1 MNDVIQDIRYALRM
15 MWRSPGVTVV
25 AVLAIA
31 LGVGANSSIF
41 SAVNSV
47 LLRPLPYKDPD
58 RLVQIWGQM
67 PSRGI
72 PIHFVPFADFFEW
85 RERCGAFESMSAYRP
100 ASMNLTGRGEPQR
113 LSCLW
118 VNADFFRMIG
128 VPLMHGR
135 GFLPEDDLPGADRVA
150 VLKHSL
156 WQTSFGS
163 DPGLVGQ
170 TIVLDGQNC
179 TVVGILPRGFQFGGR
194 DTSLYVPLAASGSRD
209 PRNPGP
215 SVGAFAR
222 LKAGVSLAQAQA
234 EMETISRS
242 LDERFPGGVSR
253 GVRVWGLREFM
264 VRNVRLSLLI
274 LMGAVGLVLL
284 IACANVAN
292 ILLAR
297 AGVRKKEIAV
307 RAALG
312 ANRWRLA
319 KQMLTESLIL
329 SLAGGILG
337 AVLAYWSITYI
348 AGTYSADIP
357 LLENAG
363 LDATVLG
370 FTLLATLLTG
380 VIFGMAPA
388 FATSRY
394 GASASLRE
402 SLKEGGH
409 EAGAGGSGNRLRSV
423 LVIAEVALSMML
435 LIAGGLLIRSFL
447 QLQQINPGFNPKGVL
462 TASITLPADKYPTGP
477 RRIDFFQEFL
487 EVLAR
492 KPEVKAAGIVNALP
506 LSGSNTGIGISVEGR
521 PVLRRGEAP
530 IVWLRMVSEEYF
542 RAMSIPLVSGR
553 NFTARDNL
561 EVPPVAVINQT
572 MASRLW
578 PGENPL
584 GKRFSSGEPS
594 GNEPVRWITVVGTV
608 GDVRHMEL
616 VREPDAEL
624 YLPYRQM
631 APAGMS
637 VAIRTDL
644 EPMHLATLLR
654 RAVAS
659 VDSHQP
665 ISNLRSMDQLMSTS
679 ISSRRLTMFLLAAFA
694 AVALVLAAVGIYG
707 VISYSVTRRTHEIG
721 IRLALGA
728 RGGHVLKMVLGR
740 ALLLVAIGEILGLA
754 AAFALRRV
762 IGTQL
767 YVVSSTDPLI
777 FTLVPAA
784 LTVTAILAGLI
795 PALRA
800 LRVDPLIA
808 LRHE

>member
-1 MNDVIQDIRYALRM
+1 MNDVIRDIRYALRL

-58 RLVQIWGQM
+58 CLVQIWGEM

-72 PIHFVPFADFFEW
+72 PIHFVPYSDFFEW
-85 RERCGAFESMSAYRP
+85 REQCGSFESMSAYRP
-100 ASMNLTGRGEPQR
+100 GSMNLTGRGEPQR

-118 VNADFFRMIG
+118 VNADFFNMIG
-128 VPLMHGR
+128 VPLLRGR
-135 GFLPEDDLPGADRVA
+135 GFLPEDDIPGANRVV
-150 VLKHSL
+150 VLNHSL

-163 DPGLVGQ
+163 DLGMVGQ
-170 TIVLDGQNC
+170 TILLDGQNC

-194 DTSLYVPLAASGSRD
+194 DVSLYVPLAVSGSRE
-209 PRNPGP
+209 PRNPGL
-215 SVGAFAR
+215 SVGAYAR
-222 LKAGVSLAQAQA
+222 LKPGVSLAQAQA
-234 EMETISRS
+234 EMKAVSRS

-274 LMGAVGLVLL
+274 LTGAVALVLL

-319 KQMLTESLIL
+319 RQMLTESLIL

-337 AVLAYWSITYI
+337 ALLAYWSIAYI

-357 LLENAG
+357 LLENSG

-370 FTLLATLLTG
+370 FTLLVSLVTG

-409 EAGAGGSGNRLRSV
+409 EAGGGGSGNRLRSV

-462 TASITLPADKYPTGP
+462 TASITLPADKYPAGS
-477 RRIDFFQEFL
+477 RRLAFFQEFL
-487 EVLAR
+487 ESLTR
-492 KPEVKAAGIVNALP
+492 TPEVKAAGIVNVLP
-506 LSGSNTGIGISVEGR
+506 LSGSNTGIGVSVEGR

-530 IVWLRMVSEEYF
+530 IVWLRMVSEDYF
-542 RAMSIPLVSGR
+542 RAMSIPLVAGR
-553 NFTARDNL
+553 IFTAKDNL
-561 EVPPVAVINQT
+561 EVPPVAIINQT

-584 GKRFSSGEPS
+584 GKRFCSGEPS
-594 GNEPVRWITVVGTV
+594 GNEPVQWLTVVGIV

-616 VREPDAEL
+616 VREPDGEM
-624 YLPYRQM
+624 YLPFRQVT
-631 APAGMS
+631 PAGMS
-637 VAIRTDL
+637 VAVRTDL
-644 EPMHLATLLR
+644 DPMRLATLLR
-654 RAVAS
+654 RTIAS

-665 ISNLRSMDQLMSTS
+665 VSNLRSMDQMMSATV
-679 ISSRRLTMFLLAAFA
+679 SSRRLTMFLLAVFSG
-694 AVALVLAAVGIYG
+694 VALALAAVGIYG
-707 VISYSVTRRTHEIG
+707 VISYLVTRRTHEIG

-728 RGGHVLKMVLGR
+728 RRGHVLKMVLGR
-740 ALLLVAIGEILGLA
+740 ALLLAAIGEILGLA
-754 AAFALRRV
+754 AALALRRV

-767 YVVSSTDPLI
+767 YGVSSTDPLI
-777 FTLVPAA
+777 FTLVPAV
-784 LTVTAILAGLI
+784 LTATAILAGLV